1 MSIDGIKE
9 SKPVVS
15 ENRLLRVLIIDD
27 EPFVRQGLKALID
40 WESEGFIVEDTAE
53 NGKDALKYLQHKE
66 YEVIISDIKMPE
78 MDGMELLKY
87 IKKEQIS
94 QAAFVFLSGYYEFPY
109 ARTAIQYGCYDY
121 ILKPVERDELLSM
134 LRRIQELYDVKQ
146 NGDEEKDEYEKAY
159 LDRNLMALIWGK
171 YDETNIH
178 KVEENLRLSE
188 YLKYIHIELFKKSE
202 KYLHMTDESRRNMQR
217 NLYYK
222 ARRLLKEY
230 ADHVIF
236 DVTKHADC
244 YDIGII
250 YCTYM
255 STNRGMSEDEWLVW
269 LLKELTERVEMELS
283 ACVGSTVKGIS
294 SISDSYRE
302 ACMVR
307 FLRFFEQQKNK
318 AWYIFHNVV
327 NNSHS
332 SQEDYFRKE
341 MDELVHAVEIYDLDK
356 IVYCIKEV
364 YHKMMDSSVDSEMIG
379 LNIQYLLYRL
389 LGLAY
394 EQDANIDQDE
404 VMQYIR
410 DAAFSFDT
418 LQGNESKLI
427 QFAEEYARYL
437 SQLRQSNAKGI
448 LSQVEAE
455 IEAHYAENIS
465 LKSLGEQF
473 YVNSAYLGQIFK
485 KQYGSTFKDY
495 LNGVRTRKA
504 AELLLRTDE
513 KVYEIAQKVGY
524 KNMDYFI
531 NKFESVY
538 GQTPTR
544 FRKRK
549 QEAESI

>member
-1 MSIDGIKE
+1 MSIEGTE
-9 SKPVVS
+9 GSKSIVS
-15 ENRLLRVLIIDD
+15 ENHLLRVLIIDD
-27 EPFVRQGLKALID
+27 EPYVRQGLKALID
-40 WESEGFIVEDTAE
+40 WESEGFMVEDTAE
-53 NGKDALKYLQHKE
+53 NGKDALKYLERKQ

-87 IKKEQIS
+87 IKKNQIS
-94 QAAFVFLSGYYEFPY
+94 QATFVFLSGYYEFSY
-109 ARTAIQYGCYDY
+109 ARIAIQYGCSDY
-121 ILKPVERDELLSM
+121 ILKPVEKEELLSM
-134 LRRIQELYDVKQ
+134 LRRIRELYDVKQ
-146 NGDEEKDEYEKAY
+146 NGNEAKEEYEKAY

-171 YDETNIH
+171 YDAANIH
-178 KVEENLRLSE
+178 EVEENLRLSE

-202 KYLHMTDESRRNMQR
+202 KYKEMTDESRRKMQR

-222 ARRLLKEY
+222 ARWLLKEN

-255 STNRGMSEDEWLVW
+255 STDLGMSEEEWLVW
-269 LLKELTERVEMELS
+269 LLKELSERVEMEIS
-283 ACVGSTVKGIS
+283 ACVGSMVKGIGA
-294 SISDSYRE
+294 ISDSYRE

-307 FLRFFEQQKNK
+307 FFRFFEQQKNK

-327 NNSHS
+327 NNNHS
-332 SQEDYFRKE
+332 PQEEYFRKE
-341 MDELVHAVEIYDLDK
+341 IDELVHAVEIYDLDK
-356 IVYCIKEV
+356 ITSCIKEI
-364 YHKMMDSSVDSEMIG
+364 YHKMMDSAVDSEVIG

-418 LQGNESKLI
+418 LQGNECKLI

-437 SQLRQSNAKGI
+437 CQLRQSNSKGI

-455 IEAHYAENIS
+455 IEEHYADNIS

-549 QEAESI
+549 QEND